1 MTTNDN
7 NETSVERRLKVALI
21 SLLKSYRIPHEES
34 WTVSKL
40 ICRMNRYPNKVLTN
54 CEKYD
59 KIIRIRGEDS
69 WMGTIAW
76 HAAKAKDLV
85 ERDHISKDQA
95 LKVEAPALWSKL
107 SSKCRVYKLCNIL
120 MPAETEV
127 WKRMSRRINCPPSD
141 EVWKFALDLLEA
153 SRKK

>member
-1 MTTNDN
+1 MTNDN
-7 NETSVERRLKVALI
+7 VELRLKVALI
-21 SLLKSYRIPHEES
+21 SLLNAYRIPHDES

-54 CEKYD
+54 CDNDD
-59 KIIRIRGEDS
+59 KIIRVRGEDS

-85 ERDHISKDQA
+85 ERDHISQDEA
-95 LKVEAPALWSKL
+95 LQTESHALWLKL

-120 MPAETEV
+120 MPTESEV
-127 WKRMSRRINCPPSD
+127 WKRMSRRIKCPPSE
-141 EVWKFALDLLEA
+141 EVWKFALNLLEA